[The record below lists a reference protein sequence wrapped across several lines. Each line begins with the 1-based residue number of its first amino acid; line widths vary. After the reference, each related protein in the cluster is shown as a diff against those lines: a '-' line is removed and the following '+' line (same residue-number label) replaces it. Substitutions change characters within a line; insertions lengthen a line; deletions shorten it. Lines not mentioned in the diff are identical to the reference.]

1 MNFTDITNR
10 MDQFEIEHFNRT
22 TSITV
27 WDKVRINNLI
37 ANARLSKVTTDA
49 DEAQLVFSTMKK
61 LKPTITMTYVIPSE
75 LLTDLQFSYLIN
87 LASRQK

>member
-1 MNFTDITNR
+1 
-10 MDQFEIEHFNRT
+10 MDQFEIEHFNRAT
-22 TSITV
+22 TIT
-27 WDKVRINNLI
+27 VRINNLI